1 MNYSQRNPL
10 PVPQSGAFE
19 SLHATVDTV
28 LDWQYELRR
37 QNLLAL
43 YEKGKTLAWNANDL
57 DWSIDVDPERMLH
70 DRIANGAGALM
81 NALMTPPITLSDEE
95 VVRMQ
100 LHMNSFM
107 LSQFLHGEQGALLAT
122 AKIVQSVPWEEA
134 KFYAANQVA
143 DEARHV
149 EVYHRY
155 LTEKFGI
162 SYGVNDNLRQLLDAI
177 LCDSRWDVTFLG
189 MQIMVEGLAL
199 AAFGVTRMQM
209 ADEPL
214 IQDLIGRV
222 MADESRHVA
231 FGVLSLNELYTQDM
245 SSTELREREDFVI
258 EATHLLRDRLLM
270 EAVFE
275 RLGWDVKIWVE
286 WAKQTPFMVGF
297 RQMMFSKI
305 VPNLK
310 RLGLLTPRVRE
321 AYAKLDLL
329 KYESE
334 KDSIEE
340 PEVQPPHELVELM
353 MQFLAKGP
361 QNSALG
367 AGSKPRAVGTVDAIP
382 PRTTY
387 PDVEIESKTP
397 RISCAGSESFRPAE
411 TATMARR
418 LRYISMSNL
427 GKILPFIAVVGVLA
441 AAIWYVVSTQPPR
454 PAEQS
459 PVAQAA
465 PSAVQPP
472 SDRYSSNGPAG
483 S

>member
-1 MNYSQRNPL
+1 MQYVQKNPL
-10 PVPQSGAFE
+10 PIPEIGPYE
-19 SLHATVDTV
+19 SLQATVDTV
-28 LDWQYELRR
+28 LDWQYEFRR

-43 YEKGKTLAWNANDL
+43 YEKGKTLSWNANDL
-57 DWSIDVDPERMLH
+57 DWSIDVDFERLM
-70 DRIANGAGALM
+70 RERAANGAAALI
-81 NALMTPPITLSDEE
+81 NALMSPPIPLRDDELI
-95 VVRMQ
+95 RMQ

-155 LTEKFGI
+155 LTEKLGI
-162 SYGVNDNLRQLLDAI
+162 SYGVNENLRQLLDAI

-231 FGVLSLNELYTQDM
+231 FGVISLNELYTKEM
-245 SSTELREREDFVI
+245 TSSELKEREDFVI

-275 RLGWDVKIWVE
+275 RLGWDVKLWVD

-321 AYAKLDLL
+321 AYEKLDLL
-329 KYESE
+329 KFENQ
-334 KDSIEE
+334 KDSVEE
-340 PEVQPPHELVELM
+340 PEVTPPHELVELM
-353 MQFLAKGP
+353 MQIMAK
-361 QNSALG
+361 S
-367 AGSKPRAVGTVDAIP
+367 
-382 PRTTY
+382 
-387 PDVEIESKTP
+387 
-397 RISCAGSESFRPAE
+397 PA
-411 TATMARR
+411 
-418 LRYISMSNL
+418 
-427 GKILPFIAVVGVLA
+427 
-441 AAIWYVVSTQPPR
+441 
-454 PAEQS
+454 
-459 PVAQAA
+459 AQASQSGGIA
-465 PSAVQPP
+465 
-472 SDRYSSNGPAG
+472 
-483 S
+483 

>member
-1 MNYSQRNPL
+1 MNYTQKNPL
-10 PVPQSGAFE
+10 PVPMSGAYE
-19 SLHATVDTV
+19 SLKATAVTV
-28 LDWQYELRR
+28 LDWQYELKR

-57 DWSIDVDPERMLH
+57 DWSIDVNHERMLH
-70 DRIANGAGALM
+70 DRVANGAGTLM
-81 NALMTPPITLSDEE
+81 NALMAPPITLTDEE

-177 LCDSRWDVTFLG
+177 LTDSRWDVTFLG

-231 FGVLSLNELYTQDM
+231 FGVISLNEIYTQEM
-245 SSTELREREDFVI
+245 SSSELREREDFVI

-275 RLGWDVKIWVE
+275 RLGWDVKLWVD

-329 KYESE
+329 KYEND

-361 QNSALG
+361 AQPEAASA
-367 AGSKPRAVGTVDAIP
+367 S
-382 PRTTY
+382 
-387 PDVEIESKTP
+387 
-397 RISCAGSESFRPAE
+397 
-411 TATMARR
+411 
-418 LRYISMSNL
+418 
-427 GKILPFIAVVGVLA
+427 
-441 AAIWYVVSTQPPR
+441 
-454 PAEQS
+454 
-459 PVAQAA
+459 
-465 PSAVQPP
+465 
-472 SDRYSSNGPAG
+472 
-483 S
+483 